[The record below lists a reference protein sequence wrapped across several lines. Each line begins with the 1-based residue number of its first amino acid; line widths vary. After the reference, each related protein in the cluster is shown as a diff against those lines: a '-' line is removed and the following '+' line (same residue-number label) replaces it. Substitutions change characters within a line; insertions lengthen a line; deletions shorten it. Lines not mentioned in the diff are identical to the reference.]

1 MLPDQTSKRIDPAL
15 EAALSRVHDPEL
27 RRPLVDLGM
36 IEQATLV
43 DGHAEALVRLT
54 ITGCPASQRIEHD
67 VIEALESVVGAG
79 NAKVTLEVMSDEQRR
94 ALLAS
99 LRQGH
104 RGNPFGEGTLT
115 RVIAVTSGK
124 GGVGKSTITANLA
137 ADLAARGLDVGVLDA
152 DVYGFSIPGQLGI
165 TTGPTKLDELMLPP
179 IGHGVKAISIGMFVG
194 AGKAV
199 SWRGP
204 MLQRTL
210 QQFLTDVHFGDLDVL
225 LLDLPPGTGDVAL
238 TAGQLLPNAEV
249 VVVTT
254 PQEAASEVAVRAGLL
269 AGQLGQK
276 VAGVVENM
284 SWLQQGDE
292 RIEVFGSGG
301 GRRAADELSQ
311 DLERP
316 VPLLGQIPM
325 SIPVRAGAD
334 IGQPVVLTAPEDP
347 AAQALHALA
356 TRLVERPRGL
366 QGRQLPL
373 SVG

>member
-1 MLPDQTSKRIDPAL
+1 MPDPTSKRINPAL
-15 EAALSRVHDPEL
+15 EAALSRVQDPEL

-36 IEQATLV
+36 IERATLA
-43 DGHAEALVRLT
+43 DGRAEALVRLT
-54 ITGCPASQRIEHD
+54 IVGCPASQRIERD
-67 VIEALESVVGAG
+67 VIEALESVVGPG
-79 NAKVTLEVMSDEQRR
+79 NAGVSLEVMSDEQRR
-94 ALLAS
+94 ALLTS
-99 LRQGH
+99 LRKGH

-137 ADLAARGLDVGVLDA
+137 ADLAARGLNVGVLDA

-165 TTGPTKLDELMLPP
+165 ATGPTKLDELMLPP

-210 QQFLTDVHFGDLDVL
+210 KQFLTDVHFGDLDVL

-254 PQEAASEVAVRAGLL
+254 PQDAASEVAVRAGLL

-276 VAGVVENM
+276 VVGVVENM

-292 RIEVFGSGG
+292 RIEVFGTGG

-316 VPLLGQIPM
+316 VPLLAQIPM
-325 SIPVRAGAD
+325 SISLRVGAD
-334 IGQPVVLTAPEDP
+334 IGQPAVLTAGEDP

-366 QGRQLPL
+366 QGRSIPL
-373 SVG
+373 RVD

>member
-43 DGHAEALVRLT
+43 DGRAEALVRLT
-54 ITGCPASQRIEHD
+54 ITGCPAAQRIEHD

-79 NAKVTLEVMSDEQRR
+79 NASVTLEVMSDEQRR

-99 LRQGH
+99 LRRGH

-238 TAGQLLPNAEV
+238 TAGQLLPN
-249 VVVTT
+249 
-254 PQEAASEVAVRAGLL
+254 
-269 AGQLGQK
+269 
-276 VAGVVENM
+276 N
-284 SWLQQGDE
+284 
-292 RIEVFGSGG
+292 
-301 GRRAADELSQ
+301 
-311 DLERP
+311 
-316 VPLLGQIPM
+316 
-325 SIPVRAGAD
+325 
-334 IGQPVVLTAPEDP
+334 
-347 AAQALHALA
+347 
-356 TRLVERPRGL
+356 
-366 QGRQLPL
+366 
-373 SVG
+373 